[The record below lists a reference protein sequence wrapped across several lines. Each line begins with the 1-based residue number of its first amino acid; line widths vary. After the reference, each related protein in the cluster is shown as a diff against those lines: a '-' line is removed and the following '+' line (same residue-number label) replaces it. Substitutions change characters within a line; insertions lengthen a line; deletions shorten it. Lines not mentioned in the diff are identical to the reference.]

1 MEEISLCFEPNV
13 RKTGNN
19 NRVVRTHPFRQA
31 EKRNQTSNHACVLPY
46 RLVCCVVFLSMTTL
60 MCLFGVT
67 ANTVSEPVYII
78 LYMTSVKIV
87 WNVSQVI
94 LVNSAVLSSKLPRVT
109 FV

>member
-1 MEEISLCFEPNV
+1 
-13 RKTGNN
+13 
-19 NRVVRTHPFRQA
+19 
-31 EKRNQTSNHACVLPY
+31 
-46 RLVCCVVFLSMTTL
+46 MTTL

-67 ANTVSEPVYII
+67 ANTVSEPVDII